1 MPESPK
7 VVPPVTDSPWFWVM
21 LFSLAALAGIATI
34 GPKFERREQ
43 AIETKFHARERGLKR
58 EAAEP
63 ATAAEGSDAAV
74 AQEPHWEPIFSVG
87 PIMAVVGAVA
97 LLAFVQLIRLQ
108 RRRFAELRSAEA
120 VQPPGK
126 AGG

>member
-1 MPESPK
+1 MSASPK
-7 VVPPVTDSPWFWVM
+7 EPVPPVTDSPWFWVM

-63 ATAAEGSDAAV
+63 SAPDGQAA
-74 AQEPHWEPIFSVG
+74 EPHWEPIFTVW
-87 PIMAVVGAVA
+87 PVMAVLVCVA
-97 LLAFVQLIRLQ
+97 LVAFVQLIRLQ
-108 RRRFAELRSAEA
+108 RRRWAALRANATEDGPRTTDNA
-120 VQPPGK
+120 
-126 AGG
+126 

>member
-1 MPESPK
+1 MSST
-7 VVPPVTDSPWFWVM
+7 PPVTDSPWFWVM

-63 ATAAEGSDAAV
+63 GAPIEQG
-74 AQEPHWEPIFSVG
+74 QEPQWEPIFTVW
-87 PIMAVVGAVA
+87 PVMARG
-97 LLAFVQLIRLQ
+97 RL
-108 RRRFAELRSAEA
+108 R
-120 VQPPGK
+120 G
-126 AGG
+126 AGGVRAIDSLAAAAVGSVA